1 MESEARTSM
10 MHSTKTVPPNQ
21 KVPLK
26 INTTQ
31 PKIEVGPRDP
41 SRVIDHNT
49 SDSCACANE
58 RAQSR
63 RYEAVWEIHPRQ
75 NSMV

>member
-1 MESEARTSM
+1 MI
-10 MHSTKTVPPNQ
+10 HKNPIVNPNQ
-21 KVPLK
+21 VLPI
-26 INTTQ
+26 INSPTQ
-31 PKIEVGPRDP
+31 SNKELGPRNFP
-41 SRVIDHNT
+41 IVMLQRT

-63 RYEAVWEIHPRQ
+63 RYEAVCEIHPRQ